1 MLEWLKT
8 WPILVIALISTALMI
23 LLHRLGLL
31 RRPKVSGVPLE
42 EDDLAEAHYNLGV
55 VLAEQGKT
63 DEAVSEFRKALRL
76 NPDDAEAHSN
86 LGVALAEQGK
96 IEEAIPEYQEAL
108 RLNLDYAEAHYNLGV
123 ALGKQGKT
131 DEAIA
136 EFRKALRLNPDDA
149 EAHSN
154 LGIALSEQGKIEEG
168 QARSRAWRLTV
179 TSLCATLCHRAR
191 QRRQEHE
198 RMVIGG

>member
-55 VLAEQGKT
+55 VLAEQGK
-63 DEAVSEFRKALRL
+63 
-76 NPDDAEAHSN
+76 
-86 LGVALAEQGK
+86 
-96 IEEAIPEYQEAL
+96 
-108 RLNLDYAEAHYNLGV
+108 
-123 ALGKQGKT
+123 
-131 DEAIA
+131 
-136 EFRKALRLNPDDA
+136 
-149 EAHSN
+149 
-154 LGIALSEQGKIEEG
+154 IEEG